1 MKILEI
7 GDKVYNVKRD
17 GFEDLARY
25 SFSVVVKTTKT
36 LAILKNGVR
45 LKNDPKISY
54 IMDDVGY
61 SVYRDYATHWH
72 LVSLNAI
79 RQAQIENEKIKAVD
93 WFQDKIFTNKEKQ
106 IIYKQFL
113 ELNLLGNVEAKKI
126 EIENL

>member
-1 MKILEI
+1 MRVLEI

-25 SFSVVVKTTKT
+25 TFSVVVKTTKT

-45 LKNDPKISY
+45 LKNEPKTSY
-54 IMDDVGY
+54 IMEEFGY

-79 RQAQIENEKIKAVD
+79 RQAQVENEKIKAVD
-93 WFQDKIFTNKEKQ
+93 WFQDKKFTLKEKQ
-106 IIYKQFL
+106 WIYKQF
-113 ELNLLGNVEAKKI
+113 VKI
-126 EIENL
+126 T

>member
-1 MKILEI
+1 MFLNYTMEKLKI

-25 SFSVVVKTTKT
+25 TFSVVEKTTKT

-54 IMDDVGY
+54 IMEDYGF

-72 LVSLNAI
+72 VVSLKAI
-79 RQAQIENEKIKAVD
+79 REAQIENEKIKAVE
-93 WFQDKIFTNKEKQ
+93 WFKNKEFTIQEQQQ
-106 IIYKQFL
+106 IYREFAEL
-113 ELNLLGNVEAKKI
+113 EK
-126 EIENL
+126 

>member
-7 GDKVYNVKRD
+7 GDKVYNVKRN

-25 SFSVVVKTTKT
+25 TFSVVVKTTKT

-54 IMDDVGY
+54 IMEDVGY

-93 WFQDKIFTNKEKQ
+93 WFQDKIFTLKEKEM
-106 IIYKQFL
+106 IYKQFA
-113 ELNLLGNVEAKKI
+113 EADVIK
-126 EIENL
+126 NR

>member
-25 SFSVVVKTTKT
+25 NFSVVEKLTKT

-45 LKNDPKISY
+45 LKNDPKVSY
-54 IMDDVGY
+54 IMEEVGY

-79 RQAQIENEKIKAVD
+79 REAQVENEKIKAVD
-93 WFQDKIFTNKEKQ
+93 WFQDKEFSIKEKLLV
-106 IIYKQFL
+106 YKLL
-113 ELNLLGNVEAKKI
+113 EEKKF
-126 EIENL
+126 